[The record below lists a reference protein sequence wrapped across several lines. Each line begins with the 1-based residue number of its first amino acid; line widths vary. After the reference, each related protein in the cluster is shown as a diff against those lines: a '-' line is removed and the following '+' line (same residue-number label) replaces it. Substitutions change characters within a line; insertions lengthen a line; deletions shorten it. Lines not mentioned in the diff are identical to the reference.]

1 MRRIALVTLKAFL
14 ISSSAWLLAAVLC
27 VVAAYLYLNR
37 DVTLENYYI
46 ASQTIRDVE
55 SISSKINTT
64 SMALSDPSL
73 LNCSASSRRTLRG
86 YVFENS
92 GISDI
97 GIYGER
103 GVACTA
109 MIGNL
114 PAEAI
119 DPDNYI
125 PITENGRIWPSR
137 DLLEDDGIDSSLAIA
152 TSKLIYFIE
161 PLPIEES
168 QDSSFLWEIVYTGDS
183 PYTISGTEGL
193 YRNFTAE
200 NGSLSGIVSEECSES
215 LNVCILVMRPW
226 KSILGQHYVV
236 LIVLSLVALM
246 LGFWFSSLIRWL
258 LDRSTTASVRTL
270 SAVSKG
276 SFHCAYQPI
285 VDIGT
290 GGIVGCE
297 VLARLEDR
305 YGPLSPA
312 EFIPVIAEN
321 ELMNDFSKM
330 MFDRAYSGIRGIQ
343 WPGTKPFKFSFNIF
357 PANLNSEMVQFFKTH
372 PALSDDRL
380 QVCLEVTEDSSISDT
395 QYQKTI
401 EQFNRIGI
409 EISVDDFGTG
419 YGNMS
424 RLQSSHLSYLKVDK
438 SLISHLTPEN
448 SKASLTSY
456 IPMIADNSGLQI
468 VAEGIETVEN
478 LAAVKSLNMQYGQGF
493 YFSRPLPSS
502 DFIELVAS
510 GKTWGV
516 GAEKGKI
523 IELADKLKVSEKN

>member
-14 ISSSAWLLAAVLC
+14 ISSSAWLLAAALC
-27 VVAAYLYLNR
+27 VVAAYLYLRR
-37 DVTLENYYI
+37 DVTLENSYI

-55 SISSKINTT
+55 SISNKINTT
-64 SMALSDPSL
+64 SMALSDASQL
-73 LNCSASSRRTLRG
+73 SCSGANRRKLRG

-97 GIYGER
+97 GIYGDK

-114 PAEAI
+114 PVESV

-125 PITENGRIWPSR
+125 PLPDNSKVWPSR
-137 DLLEDDGIDSSLAIA
+137 DLLADDGIESSLALA
-152 TSKLIYFIE
+152 SNNLIFFIE
-161 PLPIEES
+161 PLPIEEVQS
-168 QDSSFLWEIVYTGDS
+168 TSFLWEIAYTGNG

-193 YRNFTAE
+193 YRSVSSD
-200 NGSLSGIVSEECSES
+200 GGYDGIVSTECSER
-215 LNVCILVMRPW
+215 LNVCVVISMPW
-226 KSILGQHYVV
+226 KNVIAQHYPV
-236 LIVLSLVALM
+236 LIVFSVIALM

-258 LDRSTTASVRTL
+258 LDRSTKASVRTL
-270 SAVSKG
+270 SALSKG
-276 SFHCAYQPI
+276 AFHCAYQPI
-285 VDIGT
+285 VDVEN
-290 GGIVGCE
+290 GGIIGCE

-305 YGPLSPA
+305 FGPLSPA

-343 WPGTKPFKFSFNIF
+343 WSETKPFKLSFNIF

-380 QVCLEVTEDSSISDT
+380 QVCLEVTEDSSISET

-448 SKASLTSY
+448 AKASLTSY

-516 GAEKGKI
+516 DGEKGKVI
-523 IELADKLKVSEKN
+523 DLADKLKVSEKK